1 MKTKTY
7 SKFFF
12 IVLLAGLFL
21 TACGSN
27 AAKIEGDELTSVAA
41 YSAPAADHIA
51 TGMANMDYESFSADF
66 TDQMKSSI
74 DAAKFEALVND
85 LNSKLGAYQSH
96 ELSKA
101 EEIEGGFVSVTYTT
115 KFEKATITMR
125 LVHESAEPH
134 LVSGLWFK

>member
-1 MKTKTY
+1 
-7 SKFFF
+7 
-12 IVLLAGLFL
+12 
-21 TACGSN
+21 
-27 AAKIEGDELTSVAA
+27 
-41 YSAPAADHIA
+41 
-51 TGMANMDYESFSADF
+51 MDYESFSADF

-85 LNSKLGAYQSH
+85 LTSKLGAYQSH

-101 EEIEGGFVSVTYTT
+101 EEVEGGFVSVTYKT

>member
-1 MKTKTY
+1 MKTQTY
-7 SKFFF
+7 CKFFF
-12 IVLLAGLFL
+12 LVLLAGLFL
-21 TACGSN
+21 TACGSS

-41 YSAPAADHIA
+41 YSVPAADHIV
-51 TGMANMDYESFSADF
+51 TGMVNMDYESFSADF
-66 TDQMKSSI
+66 TDQMISSI

-101 EEIEGGFVSVTYTT
+101 EEVEGGFVSVTYTT